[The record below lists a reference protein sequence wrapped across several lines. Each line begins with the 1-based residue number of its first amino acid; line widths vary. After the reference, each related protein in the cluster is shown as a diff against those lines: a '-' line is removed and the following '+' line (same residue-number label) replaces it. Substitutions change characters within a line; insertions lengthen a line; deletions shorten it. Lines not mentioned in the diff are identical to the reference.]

1 MKRLCIELIGMPSSG
16 KSFYFNKIRSSLKKE
31 NLISNNFNYL
41 NKFEKFFFLI
51 LFIFKYFKYSIKVL
65 NIFTKSN
72 FSLSKTRSHFYWFIN
87 ESSLRMYYELTKK
100 RTINSEGFAYRTVYY
115 INALNYRSEKKEVK
129 NFINI
134 MPKTN
139 FLINVISKKKINLAR
154 NKKRKKGFKY
164 TQNELKFY
172 SKNNQIIGQ
181 ICKEIKKKSIVLQ
194 ISKKS
199 EKKDLKKII
208 DRIKKE
214 LIVT

>member
-16 KSFYFNKIRSSLKKE
+16 KSFYLNKIRSSLKKE

-41 NKFEKFFFLI
+41 NKYEKFFFLI
-51 LFIFKYFKYSIKVL
+51 LFILKYLKYSIKVL
-65 NIFTKSN
+65 NIFSKSN
-72 FSLSKTRSHFYWFIN
+72 FSLSKTRNHFYWFIN

-129 NFINI
+129 KFLNI

-139 FLINVISKKKINLAR
+139 FLINVNSKKKINLAR
-154 NKKRKKGFKY
+154 NRKRKKGFKY

-172 SKNNQIIGQ
+172 SKNNQIIEQ

>member
-139 FLINVISKKKINLAR
+139 FLINVISKKKLIWQET
-154 NKKRKKGFKY
+154 KK
-164 TQNELKFY
+164 
-172 SKNNQIIGQ
+172 
-181 ICKEIKKKSIVLQ
+181 
-194 ISKKS
+194 
-199 EKKDLKKII
+199 EKKDLNILRMNLNFTLKITRLSGKYAKKS
-208 DRIKKE
+208 KKNQ
-214 LIVT
+214 LFFKFLKKVKKKT

>member
-1 MKRLCIELIGMPSSG
+1 MKRLSIELIGMPSSG

-31 NLISNNFNYL
+31 NIISNNFYYL

-51 LFIFKYFKYSIKVL
+51 LFILKYLKYSIKVL
-65 NIFTKSN
+65 NLFLKSN
-72 FSLSKTRSHFYWFIN
+72 FSLRQTRKHFYYFIN
-87 ESSLRMYYELTKK
+87 ESSLRMYYELTQK
-100 RTINSEGFAYRTVYY
+100 RTINSEGFAYRIVYY

-129 NFINI
+129 NFIDI

-139 FLINVISKKKINLAR
+139 FLINVISTKNINLAR

-164 TQNELKFY
+164 TKYDLKFY
-172 SKNNQIIGQ
+172 SRNNQIIEQ

-208 DRIKKE
+208 NRIKEE
-214 LIVT
+214 LIVI